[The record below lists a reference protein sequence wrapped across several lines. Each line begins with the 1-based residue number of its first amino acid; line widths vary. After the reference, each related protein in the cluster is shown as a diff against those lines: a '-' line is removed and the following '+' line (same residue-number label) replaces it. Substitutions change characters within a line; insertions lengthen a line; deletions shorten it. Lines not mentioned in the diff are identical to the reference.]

1 MDFSSYVK
9 PELLILIP
17 VLYVIGEMIKGSKT
31 VQNRFIP
38 VILGC
43 TGVGL
48 SILYVIATEGISA
61 LGFFTAI
68 TQGILVAGASVYA
81 NELKKNTE
89 KKDD

>member
-1 MDFSSYVK
+1 MDFSVYIK

-17 VLYVIGEMIKGSKT
+17 VLLVIGKMIKSSKEI
-31 VQNRFIP
+31 QNRFIP

-43 TGVGL
+43 VGVGL
-48 SILYVIATEGISA
+48 SILYVVATEGVTA

>member
-1 MDFSSYVK
+1 MDFSVYVK

-17 VLYVIGEMIKGSKT
+17 VLYIIGEMIKGSKT

-43 TGVGL
+43 IGVGL
-48 SILYVIATEGISA
+48 SILYVVATEGVTL
-61 LGFFTAI
+61 LGFFIAI

-81 NELKKNTE
+81 NEIKKNTE

>member
-1 MDFSSYVK
+1 MDFSVYIK

-48 SILYVIATEGISA
+48 SILYVVATEGVTP

-81 NELKKNTE
+81 NEIIKNN
-89 KKDD
+89 KKDN

>member
-1 MDFSSYVK
+1 MDFNVYIK
-9 PELLILIP
+9 PELLVLIP
-17 VLYVIGEMIKGSKT
+17 VLFVIGKMIKGSKT

-48 SILYVIATEGISA
+48 SILYVVATEGVSA

-89 KKDD
+89 KKD

>member
-1 MDFSSYVK
+1 MDFNVYIK

-17 VLYVIGEMIKGSKT
+17 VLFVIGEMIKGSKT

-38 VILGC
+38 VILGG

-48 SILYVIATEGISA
+48 SILYVIATEGVTP

-81 NELKKNTE
+81 NELKKNSE
-89 KKDD
+89 KKD